1 MDGFVSVLNFIG
13 TYILNVPAY
22 LVGIIVAIGLIA
34 LRKSAGQVI
43 GGALKAVLGFLI
55 LGAGA
60 GVVVAALSPLG
71 DLVLAVTGAEGVV
84 PTNEVVTAMAA
95 KDYGAT
101 SAYIL
106 SLGFVLMLVLA
117 RFTPLRYVFL
127 TGHHMVFMAM
137 MLSVLLSIGFGSGNT
152 WLTVLI
158 GAFLLA
164 VIMLVMPAFAQPWM
178 RRVTGNDTIAIG
190 HFGTL
195 GYIAAGA
202 VGQAVGRKSASTEDI
217 KFPQGLKFL
226 RDSMVATALSMVLI
240 YLVFAIWGLIAL
252 GDAAF
257 PYFEKVGGP
266 TDAGGFIMTA
276 IMQGLMFGV
285 GVSVILYGVRT
296 FLGELIPAFQGIA
309 SKVVPGAKAALDCPI
324 VFPYAQNAV
333 LIGFLSSFVG
343 GLVMLVLLAVWLGP
357 AFGLALILPGM
368 VPHFFTGGAAGVFG
382 NATGGRRGA
391 ILGAFVNGVLIT
403 ILPAILYGVMAGI
416 GLNGST
422 FGDADFGWFGSLVG
436 ASVASKNV
444 GMGVGL
450 TLAIGVVL
458 LILGILWQVRVVNR
472 DWVPG
477 AAHGAWI
484 EQRAAE
490 QKAIADAEA
499 AERKAARAEARAN
512 AAAAAEADAEA
523 ASKGGTTAAD

>member
-1 MDGFVSVLNFIG
+1 MNWFVTVLDFIG
-13 TYILNVPAY
+13 QQILNVPAY

-34 LRKSAGQVI
+34 LRKSVGQVV
-43 GGALKAVLGFLI
+43 GGALKATLGFLI

-60 GVVVAALSPLG
+60 AVVTTALEPLG
-71 DLVLAVTGAEGVV
+71 GLVLAVTGAEGVI

-95 KDYGAT
+95 AEYGAT

-106 SLGFVLMLVLA
+106 SIGFVLMLVLA

-137 MLSVLLSIGFGSGNT
+137 MLSVLMSLGFGAGNE
-152 WLTVLI
+152 WITVLV

-164 VIMLVMPAFAQPWM
+164 VMMVAMPAFAQPWTK
-178 RRVTGNDTIAIG
+178 RVTGNDTIAIG

-202 VGQAVGRKSASTEDI
+202 AGQVVGRHSVSTEEI
-217 KFPQGLKFL
+217 KVPQGLRFL

-240 YLVFAIWGLIAL
+240 YLVFAVWGLVAL
-252 GDAAF
+252 GDAALPF
-257 PYFEKVGGP
+257 LEADDGG
-266 TDAGGFIMTA
+266 AFVMAA

-309 SKVVPGAKAALDCPI
+309 KKVVPGAKAALDIPI

-333 LIGFLSSFVG
+333 LVGFISSFIG
-343 GLVMLVLLAVWLGP
+343 GLVMLFLLAVWLGP

-368 VPHFFTGGAAGVFG
+368 VPHFFTGGGAGVYG

-391 ILGAFVNGVLIT
+391 MVGGFVNGILIT
-403 ILPAILYGVMAGI
+403 LLPAFLYGVMSGI
-416 GLNGST
+416 GLQGST
-422 FGDADFGWFGSLVG
+422 FGDADFGWFGSLIGLSVQTGSLAVG
-436 ASVASKNV
+436 IVLSLV
-444 GMGVGL
+444 
-450 TLAIGVVL
+450 IGVV
-458 LILGILWQVRVVNR
+458 ILVLAIVWQVRVVDR
-472 DWVPG
+472 GWLPG
-477 AAHGAWI
+477 AAHQAFV
-484 EQRAAE
+484 
-490 QKAIADAEA
+490 D
-499 AERKAARAEARAN
+499 ERKAAEAERVAAAKAEAKRAKAQDGAADATGDD
-512 AAAAAEADAEA
+512 AAAPEGERPAGA
-523 ASKGGTTAAD
+523 